1 MERIPYKNI
10 KNVKKKNER
19 WLGDIIKNCA
29 SINS

>member
-10 KNVKKKNER
+10 KNVKKKIR
-19 WLGDIIKNCA
+19 LLDDIIKK